1 MSWAAGGAALVSVV
15 AVLLRVLLRGRGRG
29 PRLTPEQSRAAR
41 LYRLLCR
48 RLERLGVACAGK
60 TCDEI
65 RVALTTVPEL
75 PALELCAFLD
85 TYEDV
90 RFGGRPL
97 AEEQHQVMSRLLG
110 TLPKRRA
117 RQPQKVARA

>member
-1 MSWAAGGAALVSVV
+1 
-15 AVLLRVLLRGRGRG
+15 
-29 PRLTPEQSRAAR
+29 

-65 RVALTTVPEL
+65 RIALAAVPEL
-75 PALELCAFLD
+75 PSPELRAFLD

-97 AEEQHQVMSRLLG
+97 AEDQHRGMSRLLG
-110 TLPKRRA
+110 KLPKRRA
-117 RQPQKVARA
+117 RHPEKTARA